1 MMSSWAH
8 AGPAITAAFLASLVE
23 AVEALTIVLAVATVR
38 GWRPAGLGAIA
49 GFLTLALIVTTLGP
63 MLDRVPLHF
72 LQLAIGVLL
81 LLFGMRWLRKAILR
95 SAGIIPLHDEA
106 KAYAA
111 ETAELHERARRQEA
125 RLDWLAGL
133 TSFKAVLLEGLEVV
147 FIVIAVS
154 AGRGLLVPASAGA
167 IAACLLIAG
176 VGLIVHRPLAR
187 IPENTLKFAVGVML
201 SAFGIFWTGE
211 GLGVAWP
218 GGDLAIVALAALFLG
233 VGLAAAAVAR
243 GPNAEVLP

>member
-1 MMSSWAH
+1 
-8 AGPAITAAFLASLVE
+8 
-23 AVEALTIVLAVATVR
+23 VLAVATVR
-38 GWRPAGLGAIA
+38 GWRPAGLGAFA
-49 GFLTLALIVTTLGP
+49 GLLLLALIVAVLGP
-63 MLDRVPLHF
+63 LLDRIPLHV
-72 LQLAIGVLL
+72 LQLTIGVLL

-111 ETAELHERARRQEA
+111 ETAELHEQARRREA

-167 IAACLLIAG
+167 VAACLLVAG
-176 VGLIVHRPLAR
+176 VGLVVHRPLAR
-187 IPENTLKFAVGVML
+187 VPENTLKFAVGVML

-211 GLGVAWP
+211 GLSVAWP
-218 GGDLAIVALAALFLG
+218 GGDLAIVAFAALFWG
-233 VGLAAAAVAR
+233 VGLAAVALTR
-243 GPNAEVLP
+243 RPNAEALS